1 MPVFIQE
8 DTNYESNRLSGK
20 LKAQL
25 QEHLKAQLTGHPNV
39 VPDLSNGIFVNNTGH
54 TTICNVNNNTRL
66 QLQNHAAE
74 SIRVLIHARMRTGSS
89 VTGTLLNN
97 HPDFYYVYEPGHM
110 LVEDKRLNL
119 YGDSFQNLE
128 SIRPDLV
135 KFLHSIYTC
144 NFTATKFYT
153 KSLQKHQFMRQNSRA
168 LAGGNIPIKE
178 KDLSRICS
186 QRRHIVVKTVRLNNL
201 ILASCVLEE
210 NRVKII
216 HIVRDPRGMML
227 SRRNMQRL
235 SKEYKLVKGS
245 IVFDKKLKGVIKD
258 YCQWVNENYKSAT
271 EGPEWIRN
279 QYFLLRYEDLIDRP
293 MTFVPRMFNFIG
305 LPVDNTTVERLQST
319 DWWSG
324 HGEAWRTGLT
334 VREVLRVQELCPDV
348 FNKFGYI
355 KISADHELHNMN
367 RSLVVPIENTTINPQ
382 YV

>member
-1 MPVFIQE
+1 MPKRRLPNLSDVPVGIV
-8 DTNYESNRLSGK
+8 TNIISAEPS
-20 LKAQL
+20 LKNDAIL
-25 QEHLKAQLTGHPNV
+25 QSPEAT
-39 VPDLSNGIFVNNTGH
+39 
-54 TTICNVNNNTRL
+54 
-66 QLQNHAAE
+66 

-89 VTGTLLNN
+89 ITGTLLNN

-110 LVEDKRLNL
+110 LVEDKRLDL

-135 KFLHSIYTC
+135 NFLQGIYTC
-144 NFTATKFYT
+144 NFTATEFYT
-153 KSLQKHQFMRQNSRA
+153 KSLQRHQFMRQNSRA
-168 LAGGNIPIKE
+168 LARETLPIRE

-201 ILASCVLEE
+201 ILASSVLEE
-210 NRVKII
+210 NQVKVI
-216 HIVRDPRGMML
+216 HVVRDPRGMML

-235 SKEYKLVKGS
+235 PRTYNHQKGS
-245 IVFDKKLKGVIKD
+245 AVFDKKLERVIKD

-293 MTFVPRMFNFIG
+293 MTFVPRMFDFIG

-348 FNKFGYI
+348 FYKFGYV
-355 KISADHELHNMN
+355 KISDNQELENMN
-367 RSLVVPIENTTINPQ
+367 SSLVVPLQNTNLIPKFI
-382 YV
+382 